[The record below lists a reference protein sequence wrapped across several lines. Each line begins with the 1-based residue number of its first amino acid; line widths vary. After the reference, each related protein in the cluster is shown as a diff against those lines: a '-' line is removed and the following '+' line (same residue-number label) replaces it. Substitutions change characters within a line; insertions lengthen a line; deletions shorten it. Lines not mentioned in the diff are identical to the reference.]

1 MSDFDKVIFKEKT
14 FSDII
19 EEIYNSKQ
27 NRSKKIELLIENLE
41 RLITNITDA
50 TIITPVLKECIE
62 TEIDNDELLIKMAAI
77 VQRSISNSKIIGTPD
92 ESGGLALSEKE
103 MLELEEVR
111 NKMLAASFPKQIE
124 ENHSDIIDKLSDSL
138 HLTER
143 TEDIIEISQ
152 ELDDQNLFDQ
162 LSKEIDMLMNNNLD
176 ATNNKFKI
184 SE

>member
-1 MSDFDKVIFKEKT
+1 
-14 FSDII
+14 
-19 EEIYNSKQ
+19 
-27 NRSKKIELLIENLE
+27 
-41 RLITNITDA
+41 
-50 TIITPVLKECIE
+50 
-62 TEIDNDELLIKMAAI
+62 
-77 VQRSISNSKIIGTPD
+77 
-92 ESGGLALSEKE
+92 